1 MENKTEMQKINS
13 NNTEKERMDKELANM
28 TVFSFGEAQVRTVVK
43 DGEAWFVAKDVCNVL
58 GISNSRD
65 ATTKLDEDE
74 RDCVGLTDAIGR
86 NRQTTVIS
94 EAGLY
99 KLIFA
104 SEKPSAKQF
113 KRWVTHDVLPTIRK
127 QGFYSMLTDEKLL
140 EVAYDRCLHN
150 EDHQTLEFQL
160 FKMQDELT
168 IQRWKAMEEVIWP
181 KRFDY
186 MLYEDADR
194 EIEDLWGADVEGAME
209 AKKFYHNNTC
219 ARYGM
224 SRIYGKWKGPKNP
237 LAHRNRVANIDRVM
251 RYEIES
257 VRARSSMGLPLNDTH
272 TLMRDKL
279 ALEDRIEEI
288 KEIIARTDKFLT
300 KYEYERYPEPVED
313 IEEELRKNKLWNT
326 TFAVGHE
333 QLKEY
338 LGMDAEKK
346 R

>member
-1 MENKTEMQKINS
+1 MENKIEMINS
-13 NNTEKERMDKELANM
+13 NNNEAARMTNTLANM
-28 TVFSFGEAQVRTVVK
+28 TVFNFGEAQVRTVLLNEEPWFAVMDICAVLELGNVTEAKKRLEEEDLTSVQVK
-43 DGEAWFVAKDVCNVL
+43 SG
-58 GISNSRD
+58 GQ
-65 ATTKLDEDE
+65 
-74 RDCVGLTDAIGR
+74 GR
-86 NRQTTVIS
+86 RMFFTN
-94 EAGLY
+94 EPGLY
-99 KLIFA
+99 SLILG
-104 SEKPSAKQF
+104 SKKPEAKQF

-186 MLYEDADR
+186 MHYDDANR
-194 EIEDLWGADVEGAME
+194 EIEDLWGADMEGAME
-209 AKKFYHNNTC
+209 AKKFYLNNTC

-237 LAHRNRVANIDRVM
+237 LAHRNRVANVDRVM

-257 VRARSSMGLPLNDTH
+257 LRARSSMGLPLNDTH

-288 KEIIARTDKFLT
+288 KEIIARTDKFLA
-300 KYEYERYPEPVED
+300 KYEYERRHEPVED
-313 IEEELRKNKLWNT
+313 IEEKCRKYELWNT
-326 TFAVGHE
+326 TFDVGHK

-338 LGMDAEKK
+338 LGMNAEKK
-346 R
+346 